1 MKNSRVPKG
10 GYLAR
15 RENKIGAGNKT
26 YGDQGSEKK
35 VTSSGKSNSGLRISG
50 SESRPTTP
58 VNGKNII
65 NNPTVLR
72 PETKIQNLM

>member
-15 RENKIGAGNKT
+15 REKIQAGNKT
-26 YGDQGSEKK
+26 YADDKK

-58 VNGKNII
+58 VNGKNVI
-65 NNPTVLR
+65 NNPTV
-72 PETKIQNLM
+72 

>member
-15 RENKIGAGNKT
+15 REKIQAGNKT
-26 YGDQGSEKK
+26 YADQGSDKK

-58 VNGKNII
+58 VNGKNVI
-65 NNPTVLR
+65 NNPTV
-72 PETKIQNLM
+72 